1 MTSLAEVQNV
11 LNWHKPKPVD
21 SLTALLIKNLK
32 DGGNYKSIADLAF
45 DRFEIG
51 EYGYFPFTDCAAFIK
66 DLVIDAI
73 PETGNFL
80 ADEACLQGIYK
91 IDWEKAAELI
101 YEWHLGE

>member
-1 MTSLAEVQNV
+1 MTSLAQVQSV

-32 DGGNYKSIADLAF
+32 DDGDFKSIADSAF
-45 DRFEIG
+45 DRFEIDEDG
-51 EYGYFPFTDCAAFIK
+51 CFPWTACAAFIK

-73 PETGNFL
+73 PETGNTL
-80 ADEACLQGIYK
+80 ADEACLQGLYN